1 MDDLI
6 SRETVRETLQMYIPG
21 FKWDTIDK
29 IVDGIHSE
37 PSEIVR
43 CKDCKYWLPHKQ
55 FGYDADNGERH
66 DYCAKLIPEDDYYA
80 FRRNADDFCSRAE
93 RKRRRKKNG

>member
-1 MDDLI
+1 MAEYI
-6 SRETVRETLQMYIPG
+6 VRETDYPDATGQEVVGEL
-21 FKWDTIDK
+21 
-29 IVDGIHSE
+29 
-37 PSEIVR
+37 VR

-55 FGYDADNGERH
+55 FGYDADNKERH

-80 FRRNADDFCSRAE
+80 FRRSADEFCSRAE